1 MSDVTAAGTP
11 IGPLTGDPAGIGSF
25 VERMRADGAD
35 IDGAVS
41 LLRRLRD
48 EGTQIGRFADHLDDT
63 ITATIADFRKVGAL
77 FDAVRPHIAAYGRRL
92 ERKQPRFTAL
102 IEEIEEARAALST
115 QEKLDR
121 FHRPFGDHGPSTLD
135 EQEAAERAAEL
146 KAARDR
152 VAAAEEAYDQ
162 AWQRWQEDWISAALG
177 IFLDTDG
184 LVREDYSNE
193 CDPNSVYLPQ
203 PGDGD
208 EDDEPGL
215 FRQYIDRIPVGS
227 DKIATWAGPVP
238 LVGTVAGVI
247 DAAVKTL
254 YLPSDQVDKKDWLW
268 SLVGVIPYARY
279 ARKLDDIPDLARAGR
294 HADETSDVVVR
305 GGRRLDRAIDGAK
318 GRSAEA
324 LRATETLMELK
335 TSYDAGKEYGSAAK
349 EIRRHVAEQLRA
361 SRQRE
366 ER

>member
-162 AWQRWQEDWISAALG
+162 AWLRWQEDWISAALG
-177 IFLDTDG
+177 IFIDADG

-193 CDPNSVYLPQ
+193 CDPNGVYLPQ
-203 PGDGD
+203 PGDD
-208 EDDEPGL
+208 DDDDEPGV
-215 FRQYIDRIPVGS
+215 FRQIIDRIPVGS
-227 DKIATWAGPVP
+227 DKIATWAGPIP
-238 LVGTVAGVI
+238 LVGTVAGVA
-247 DAAVKTL
+247 DALVKTV
-254 YLPSDQVDKKDWLW
+254 YLPSDQVDKEDWLW
-268 SLVGVIPYARY
+268 SLVDVIPYVKV
-279 ARKLDDIPDLARAGR
+279 ARKLDAIPDLTRAGR

-305 GGRRLDRAIDGAK
+305 GGRRVDRVFESWRGDTDD
-318 GRSAEA
+318 A
-324 LRATETLMELK
+324 LRGMETFTKLRTAYYSGM
-335 TSYDAGKEYGSAAK
+335 EYGTTAE
-349 EIRRHVAEQLRA
+349 EIRRSVAEQLRA